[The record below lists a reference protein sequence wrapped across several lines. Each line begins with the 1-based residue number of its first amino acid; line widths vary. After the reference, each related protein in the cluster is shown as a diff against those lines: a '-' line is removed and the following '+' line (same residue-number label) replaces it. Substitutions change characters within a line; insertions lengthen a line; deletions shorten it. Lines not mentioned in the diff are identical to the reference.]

1 MVVVPYLVIIAK
13 KIGVKLWKRSVRM
26 KNYQEILKNR
36 IDDLCRE
43 RNYTYYNLSY
53 KASVPLSTLMHIMNG
68 ECKNPGLNTIIKI
81 CDGLE
86 ISLKDFFDTEEF
98 VQILKEVE
106 E

>member
-1 MVVVPYLVIIAK
+1 M
-13 KIGVKLWKRSVRM
+13 R
-26 KNYQEILKNR
+26 NYQKILRDR
-36 IDDLCRE
+36 IDNLCRE
-43 RNYTYYNLSY
+43 KNYTYYTLSY

-68 ECKNPGLNTIIKI
+68 ESKNPGFNTIIKI

-98 VQILKEVE
+98 VKILKEVE